1 MKKILSFV
9 VLAVLCILTVRA
21 QERAALWKS
30 FLTSADK
37 SEWKGIRFSYDHA
50 NMRYSGGNDIVRLG
64 YNGFS
69 VGYVQSFLLRHK
81 LPLFLETGGGVNF
94 LRRSYDGSEDVI
106 VNKYSTNIF
115 ALSIPVNVVYK
126 VDVCDKVTVKPYT
139 GLYLRLN
146 LTAKQ
151 KYEGGV
157 GGYATEDDI
166 NLFDGDNAES
176 WKRVQL
182 GWRIG
187 ASAEYGCYSLGL
199 GYAVDFNKIA
209 YESRFGTLSLTLGM
223 NF

>member
-9 VLAVLCILTVRA
+9 MFVVLCVSAAHA
-21 QERAALWKS
+21 QERASWKS

-37 SEWKGIRFSYDHA
+37 ATWKGVRLSYDHA
-50 NMRYSGGNDIVRLG
+50 NMRFSGGNDLVRLG
-64 YNGFS
+64 YNGLS
-69 VGYVQSFLLRHK
+69 VGYVQSFLLGHK

-126 VDVCDKVTVKPYT
+126 VRVSDRVTVKPYT
-139 GLYLRLN
+139 GLCLRLN
-146 LTAKQ
+146 LMAKQ
-151 KYEGGV
+151 KYEGGIEGHTV
-157 GGYATEDDI
+157 EDDI
-166 NLFDGDNAES
+166 NLFGGDDAES

-199 GYAVDFNKIA
+199 GYAVDFNSIA
-209 YESRFGTLSLTLGM
+209 DESRFGTLSLTLGM

>member
-9 VLAVLCILTVRA
+9 SLIVWCTLTVNA
-21 QERAALWKS
+21 QERASWKS

-37 SEWKGIRFSYDHA
+37 SAWKGIRFSYDHS
-50 NMRYSGGNDIVRLG
+50 NMRCSGGNDVVRLG

-69 VGYVQSFLLRHK
+69 VGYVQSFLLGHK
-81 LPLFLETGGGVNF
+81 LPLFLETGGGVNY
-94 LRRSYDGSEDVI
+94 LHRSYDGSNGAV
-106 VNKYSTNIF
+106 VNKYSTNIL

-126 VDVCDKVTVKPYT
+126 VNVCDKVTVKPYT

-146 LTAKQ
+146 LMAKQ
-151 KYEGGV
+151 NFEGGPE
-157 GGYATEDDI
+157 GYTVEDDI
-166 NLFDGDNAES
+166 NLFSGDNAES

-187 ASAEYGCYSLGL
+187 ASAEYGRYSVGL